1 MISPRQVLEDTMRPA
16 DLLLRVY
23 RLLEHDVAQFD
34 GDMIGALRELVGA
47 LPDEGLMLI
56 YNELFLGL
64 VRERAQIPP
73 TALKRSALCN
83 LLRQAVVASCTALDT
98 YLPSLLQTNLPTVIQ
113 AKGREF
119 LPEDQSVREFFA
131 DLTFDLTE
139 TLRLLSDPDAPLY
152 ISNKILSL
160 AKFKYLSSRKGVHV
174 VGALLT
180 IPKTWDEIAGKLQR
194 DKKDLMN
201 IIDETTRRRNDI
213 VHRGDRPQ
221 TQPDGPVQEISYAWA
236 RQSVDTI
243 AHVCFAL
250 DELVVARMAQL
261 RHPDAV

>member
-1 MISPRQVLEDTMRPA
+1 
-16 DLLLRVY
+16 
-23 RLLEHDVAQFD
+23 
-34 GDMIGALRELVGA
+34 LV
-47 LPDEGLMLI
+47 I
-56 YNELFLGL
+56 
-64 VRERAQIPP
+64 R
-73 TALKRSALCN
+73 
-83 LLRQAVVASCTALDT
+83 
-98 YLPSLLQTNLPTVIQ
+98 

-139 TLRLLSDPDAPLY
+139 TLRLLSDPNAPLY
-152 ISNKILSL
+152 ISNKILTL

-180 IPKTWDEIAGKLQR
+180 IPRTWDEIAGKLQR

-221 TQPDGPVQEISYAWA
+221 TQPDGPIQEISYAWA

-250 DELVVARMAQL
+250 DELVAARMAQL